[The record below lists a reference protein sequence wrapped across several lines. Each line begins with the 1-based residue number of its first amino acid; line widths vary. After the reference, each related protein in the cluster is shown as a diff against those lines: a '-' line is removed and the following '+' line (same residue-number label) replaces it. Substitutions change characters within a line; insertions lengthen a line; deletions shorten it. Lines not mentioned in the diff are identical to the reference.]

1 MEIQRYED
9 WSLEFHQQV
18 VAHRAPL
25 SGSIELTRR
34 CNLKCTHCYN
44 NLDKGHREAQLG
56 ELTYEEHCRILDDI
70 TDAGCLW
77 LLYTGGEIFARP
89 DFLDIYTYAKQ
100 KGLLLTL
107 FTNGTLITT
116 TIADYLAAWRPF
128 SIEISIYGRTPDTHD
143 QITGIAGSFERSMRS
158 IRLIIE
164 RDLPLI
170 LKAMVLTL
178 NKHEIWDM
186 KRFVEEE
193 LGLEFRFDAM
203 LNPRIDCSLSPLA
216 VRLSPQE
223 VVQLDL
229 QDRG

>member
-1 MEIQRYED
+1 MEIQKYED
-9 WSLEFHQQV
+9 WSLEFHQHV
-18 VAHRAPL
+18 TALRAPL
-25 SGSIELTRR
+25 SGSVELTRR

-44 NLDKGHREAQLG
+44 NLEPGNREAKND
-56 ELTYEEHCRILDDI
+56 ELTYEEHCRILDEI

-89 DFLDIYTYAKQ
+89 DFLNIYTYAKQ

-107 FTNGTLITT
+107 FTNGTLITPP
-116 TIADYLAAWRPF
+116 IADYLADWRPF
-128 SIEISIYGRTPDTHD
+128 SIEISMYGRTPDTHD
-143 QITGIAGSFERSMRS
+143 RITGIPGSFERSMRG
-158 IRLIIE
+158 IQLIME

-178 NKHEIWDM
+178 NKHEIWDI

-203 LNPRIDCSLSPLA
+203 LNRSRA
-216 VRLSPQE
+216 VSRA
-223 VVQLDL
+223 
-229 QDRG
+229 